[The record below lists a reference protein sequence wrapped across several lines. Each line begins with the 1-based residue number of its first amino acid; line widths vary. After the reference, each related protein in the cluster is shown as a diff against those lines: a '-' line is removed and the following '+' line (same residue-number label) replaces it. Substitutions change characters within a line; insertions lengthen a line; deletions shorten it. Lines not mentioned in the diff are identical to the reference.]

1 MSPSSR
7 LSYVAHGFPPA
18 PTTSLAPGYT
28 FRFPPTLGHGGQD
41 AGPNVVVYVV
51 PALFAFGLVV
61 AFGWWYYLRRARR
74 SRANAFDHKVTLDA
88 EVPRPRPLRS
98 ISFMKPIPSS
108 CSLAT
113 VLEKSFEVPSATTSF
128 PPPPS
133 PLRRGQE
140 EDSFFS
146 PPPPVY
152 SPGWGNVGPAGTGQ

>member
-1 MSPSSR
+1 MREIRTIHTNYSMSSSSR

-88 EVPRPRPLRS
+88 EG
-98 ISFMKPIPSS
+98 
-108 CSLAT
+108 
-113 VLEKSFEVPSATTSF
+113 EKDQRDPQF
-128 PPPPS
+128 PPLS
-133 PLRRGQE
+133 LLYER
-140 EDSFFS
+140 
-146 PPPPVY
+146 VL
-152 SPGWGNVGPAGTGQ
+152 TG